1 MLELEYETL
10 MDTIDEIGSKL
21 DDYNAH
27 VSDLKVLSDKISS
40 STDWIDEAI
49 KPTFI
54 SYLNSYIEIY
64 KAVAE
69 AIAAYQQFMTKKLE
83 NFNEHES
90 KFS

>member
-27 VSDLKVLSDKISS
+27 VTDLKALSDKINS

-54 SYLNSYIEIY
+54 NYLNSYIEIY
-64 KAVAE
+64 KTVAK
-69 AIAAYQQFMTKKLE
+69 AIAAYQQFITKKLE